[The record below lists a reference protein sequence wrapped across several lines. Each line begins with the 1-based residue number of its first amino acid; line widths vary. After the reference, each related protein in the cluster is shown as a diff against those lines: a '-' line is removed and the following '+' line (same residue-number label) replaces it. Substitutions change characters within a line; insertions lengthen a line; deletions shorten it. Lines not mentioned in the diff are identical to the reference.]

1 MSIEHVD
8 PKKRT
13 AVMVARHDQVPT
25 GMAVVVSCAFAMLL
39 TAAPPAVATVVDV
52 APSGFTLQITAHIA
66 APPGR
71 VYAILTKPSLWWDS
85 AHTFSGDAHNLALS
99 VKAGGCWCEKLAD
112 GGSVSH
118 LTVVYVDPGKVLRL
132 RGALGPFQGY
142 GVEGAM
148 TWTLKASGSG
158 TDLSLTY
165 ALGGYYKDGFEPWSK
180 GADGVLTDQVGRLNR
195 LVETGSP
202 EKR

>member
-1 MSIEHVD
+1 MFIKHID
-8 PKKRT
+8 LKKR
-13 AVMVARHDQVPT
+13 AAGMVARHNHPAT
-25 GMAVVVSCAFAMLL
+25 GMGVVRSCAFTMLL
-39 TAAPPAVATVVDV
+39 AAAVPAVATVIDV
-52 APSGFTLQITAHIA
+52 APYGFTLQVSAHIA
-66 APPGR
+66 APPDK
-71 VYAILTKPSLWWDS
+71 VYAVLTKPALWWDS
-85 AHTFSGDAHNLALS
+85 AHTFSGDAHNLVLS
-99 VKAGGCWCEKLAD
+99 AKAGGCWCEKLAD
-112 GGSVSH
+112 GGSVLH

-165 ALGGYYKDGFEPWSK
+165 ALGGYYKDGFDPLSK
-180 GADGVLTDQVGRLNR
+180 GADGVLTAQVERLNR

-202 EKR
+202 DKR